1 MEDKRFKNLLPP
13 LTLLKPEELKDL
25 LIKLEEFEFIPT
37 KNKAA
42 KMLVAKLLSKI
53 YKKGGVILV
62 DSSGQKYICGTP
74 DKNNPTTIK
83 LMKKI

>member
-42 KMLVAKLLSKI
+42 
-53 YKKGGVILV
+53 
-62 DSSGQKYICGTP
+62 
-74 DKNNPTTIK
+74 
-83 LMKKI
+83 